1 MFFDKGKINISIQKT
16 NYAPGDMIAGD
27 ISLSVKKPVTAKE
40 MSISLVGEQKTTSMQ
55 HVSGSTGMQ
64 QTTQVVRIYDFKQQ
78 LDQEK
83 EYSGEANYHFEIK
96 IPANILG
103 SVPQM
108 PEMGSGLAQGLKIAA
123 GIAAMAGAIPNRQIR
138 WFLQAKLDI
147 QGGLD
152 INKTADITIG

>member
-1 MFFDKGKINISIQKT
+1 MLFR
-16 NYAPGDMIAGD
+16 
-27 ISLSVKKPVTAKE
+27 
-40 MSISLVGEQKTTSMQ
+40 SISLVGEQKTTSMQ
-55 HVSGSTGMQ
+55 RVSGSTGMQ

-83 EYSGEANYHFEIK
+83 EYNGEANYHFDIK

-108 PEMGSGLAQGLKIAA
+108 PEMGSGMAQGLKIAA
-123 GIAAMAGAIPNRQIR
+123 GIAAMAGAIPTKQTK
-138 WFLQAKLDI
+138 WYLQAKLDI